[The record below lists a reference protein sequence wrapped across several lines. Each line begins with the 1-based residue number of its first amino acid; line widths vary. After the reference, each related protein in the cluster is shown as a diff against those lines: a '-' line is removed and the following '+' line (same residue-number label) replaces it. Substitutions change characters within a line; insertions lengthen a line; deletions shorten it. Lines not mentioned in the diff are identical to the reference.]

1 MSLRILAIHAHPD
14 DLELFAGGTLAL
26 LAQSGHQLTFV
37 TLSNGDCGS
46 TEYGAEELSRMR
58 RAEAAAAAR
67 LVGAEY
73 TWGGFSDLVIF
84 QDDASRRRVTS
95 LLRRF
100 RPDLILAASPA
111 DYHCD
116 HEATSRLVQDAC
128 FAASIPNYDTS
139 AYDPAPATE
148 SIPHLY
154 FVDPA
159 AGIDRDHRE
168 VLPQF
173 LIDVTS
179 LMRLKRDML
188 ACHAS
193 QRAWLQRQHGMD
205 DYLETMEEW
214 ACARGA
220 LAGLGAAEGFR
231 QYVGHPFPET
241 PLLQDLLRDR
251 VHELPR

>member
-1 MSLRILAIHAHPD
+1 M
-14 DLELFAGGTLAL
+14 L
-26 LAQSGHQLTFV
+26 LAQAGHRLNLV

-46 TEYGAEELSRMR
+46 TEYGAEELGQMR
-58 RAEAAAAAR
+58 QAEATAAAG
-67 LVGAEY
+67 LIGAQY
-73 TWGGFSDLVIF
+73 AWGGFRDLCIF
-84 QDDASRRRVTS
+84 QGDASRRRVTS

-100 RPDLILAASPA
+100 RPHLILTASPA

-128 FAASIPNYDTS
+128 FAASVPNYDTS

-148 SIPHLY
+148 RIPHLY
-154 FVDPA
+154 FLDPA
-159 AGIDRDHRE
+159 AGIDRQHRQ

-173 LIDVTS
+173 LIDVES
-179 LMRLKRDML
+179 HLGIKRDAL

-205 DYLETMEEW
+205 DYLETMEQW
-214 ACARGA
+214 CRARGA
-220 LAGLGAAEGFR
+220 LADLGAAEGFR
-231 QYVGHPFPET
+231 QYAGHPFPET

-251 VHELPR
+251 LHELPNSLHPATS

>member
-1 MSLRILAIHAHPD
+1 MSIRILAIHAHPD

-26 LAQSGHQLTFV
+26 LAHAGHQLTLV

-46 TEYGAEELSRMR
+46 TEYGAEQLSLMR
-58 RAEAAAAAR
+58 QAEAAASAR
-67 LVGAEY
+67 LIGAEY
-73 TWGGFSDLVIF
+73 AWGGFRDLVIF

-100 RPDLILAASPA
+100 RPHLILTASPA

-128 FAASIPNYDTS
+128 FAASVPNYDTS

-154 FVDPA
+154 FIDPA
-159 AGIDRDHRE
+159 AGIDREHRE
-168 VLPQF
+168 VRPQF
-173 LIDVTS
+173 LVDVDS
-179 LMRLKRDML
+179 LLPLKRDML

-205 DYLETMEEW
+205 DYLETMEQW
-214 ACARGA
+214 ARARGA
-220 LAGLGAAEGFR
+220 MAGLGAAEGFR
-231 QYVGHPFPET
+231 QYAGHPFPES
-241 PLLQDLLRDR
+241 PLLQDLLRNR
-251 VHELPR
+251 VHDLQL

>member
-1 MSLRILAIHAHPD
+1 MFIRILAIHAHPD
-14 DLELFAGGTLAL
+14 DLEILAGGTLAL
-26 LAQSGHQLTFV
+26 LAKAGHHLTLV

-46 TEYGAEELSRMR
+46 TEYDAAELSLMR
-58 RAEAAAAAR
+58 RAEAEASAH
-67 LVGAEY
+67 LIGAEY
-73 TWGGFSDLVIF
+73 AWGGFSDLVIF

-95 LLRRF
+95 LLRRY
-100 RPDLILAASPA
+100 RPDLILTASPA

-128 FAASIPNYDTS
+128 FAASVPNYDTS

-159 AGIDRDHRE
+159 AGIDREHRE

-173 LIDVTS
+173 LIDVES
-179 LMRLKRDML
+179 VLSLKRDML

-193 QRAWLQRQHGMD
+193 QRAWLKRQHGMD

-214 ACARGA
+214 ARSRGS
-220 LAGLGAAEGFR
+220 LASLGAAEGYR
-231 QYVGHPFPET
+231 QYVGHPFPES
-241 PLLQDLLRDR
+241 PLLQDLLGDR
-251 VHELPR
+251 VHRLAG

>member
-1 MSLRILAIHAHPD
+1 MSIRILAIHAHPD

-26 LAQSGHQLTFV
+26 LAQAGHQLTLV

-46 TEYGAEELSRMR
+46 TEYDAEELGRIR
-58 RAEAAAAAR
+58 RAEAAASAR
-67 LVGAEY
+67 LFGAEY
-73 TWGGFSDLVIF
+73 AWGGFRDLEIF
-84 QDDASRRRVTS
+84 QDDSSRRRVTS

-100 RPDLILAASPA
+100 RPDLILTASPA

-128 FAASIPNYDTS
+128 FAAPVPNYDTS
-139 AYDPAPATE
+139 AYDPATATDL
-148 SIPHLY
+148 IPHLY

-173 LIDVTS
+173 VVDIESVL
-179 LMRLKRDML
+179 RLKRDAL
-188 ACHAS
+188 ACHAT

-205 DYLETMEEW
+205 DYLETMEQW
-214 ACARGA
+214 ARARGA
-220 LAGLGAAEGFR
+220 LARLGAAEGLR
-231 QYVGHPFPET
+231 QYAGHPFPEA

-251 VHELPR
+251 VHDLPR